1 MICNN
6 HIVGFF
12 AADAKQDAAM
22 FSISSASVDILD
34 AIDRL
39 EDKNWILSADDPPKN
54 PFLLSLILG
63 QERELLSVRI

>member
-1 MICNN
+1 
-6 HIVGFF
+6 
-12 AADAKQDAAM
+12 M
-22 FSISSASVDILD
+22 FSISSASIDILD